1 MEIKS
6 LVIVKNLDNISQKPC
21 LNNTIN
27 SVNELD
33 LLEIAFLFVFE
44 LLFVD
49 LHVGQSIHSDGNN
62 D

>member
-6 LVIVKNLDNISQKPC
+6 LVIVKNLNISQKPC

-44 LLFVD
+44 LLLFVD
-49 LHVGQSIHSDGNN
+49 LHIGQSIHSDGNN